1 MNPVKPV
8 KNLVPD
14 PCVMVIFG
22 ATGDLTKRK
31 LIPALCNLAKS
42 NLLPTQFAII
52 AFAFDPLTTD
62 AYRQQLSDGMREF
75 QISPVDPKLWDWFME
90 RTYYVQGD
98 FQDPVAFE
106 RLSAQVTLAENEHH
120 THGD

>member
-22 ATGDLTKRK
+22 ASGDLTKRK
-31 LIPALCNLAKS
+31 LIPALCNLAKT
-42 NLLPTQFAII
+42 NLLPHQFAIVG
-52 AFAFDPLTTD
+52 FSYEKLTTD
-62 AYRQQLSDGMREF
+62 AFRQQLSDHMKEF
-75 QISPVDPKLWDWFME
+75 ETNPVEDKQWDWFME

-98 FQDPVAFE
+98 FKDPAAFH
-106 RLSAQVTLAENEHH
+106 RLGEQVSL
-120 THGD
+120 